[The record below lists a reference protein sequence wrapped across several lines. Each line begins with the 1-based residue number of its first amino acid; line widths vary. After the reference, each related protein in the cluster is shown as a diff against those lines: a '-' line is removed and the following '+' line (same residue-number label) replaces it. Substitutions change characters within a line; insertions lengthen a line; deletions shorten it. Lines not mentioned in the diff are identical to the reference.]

1 MAVKSEDKL
10 IAVIAAS
17 VVAYEEAEAEQL
29 QAVIK
34 AEDGKK
40 I

>member
-1 MAVKSEDKL
+1 MATMPEDKL

-29 QAVIK
+29 QAGVK